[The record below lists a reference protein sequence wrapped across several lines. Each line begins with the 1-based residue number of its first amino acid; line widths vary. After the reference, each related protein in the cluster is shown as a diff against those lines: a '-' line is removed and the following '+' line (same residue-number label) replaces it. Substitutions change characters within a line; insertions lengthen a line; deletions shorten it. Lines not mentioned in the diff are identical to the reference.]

1 MRSQEVLK
9 KSLASTQWLLGGY
22 LADLADADLQVV
34 PVPGMNTIAWQLGH
48 LIASEKA
55 LISANL
61 PGSSYP
67 SLPPV
72 IERLT
77 SGKSAK
83 EYPQG
88 GDLPKSQLLDLFNKV
103 RSATIAA
110 VESASDDDLEKATV
124 GPVAPMAPKVADV
137 LLLVSNHTMMHAG
150 QFTAARRA
158 LGKPTFV

>member
-1 MRSQEVLK
+1 MRPQEVLK

-22 LADLADADLQVV
+22 LADLADADLQIV

-55 LISANL
+55 LVSSNL
-61 PGSSYP
+61 PHAQFP
-67 SLPPV
+67 PLPPV
-72 IERLT
+72 VERLAK
-77 SGKSAK
+77 GNSAK

-110 VESASDDDLEKATV
+110 VEAASDTDLEKATV
-124 GPVAPMAPKVADV
+124 GPLAPIAPKVVD
-137 LLLVSNHTMMHAG
+137 LLLVVSNHTMMHGG